1 MLKIHTIQ
9 QNDPWKPVETD
20 AQNWMKKVDDN
31 NTYSEDEIKI
41 VEDGRA
47 IKNKHSFNSS
57 DFGYY
62 GKCWTFGHHGWGE
75 EGAGDINGVELTM
88 VSKHLSV

>member
-31 NTYSEDEIKI
+31 NTDSEDEIKV
-41 VEDGRA
+41 VEDGR
-47 IKNKHSFNSS
+47 
-57 DFGYY
+57 
-62 GKCWTFGHHGWGE
+62 GH
-75 EGAGDINGVELTM
+75 
-88 VSKHLSV
+88 